1 MTKRNKII
9 AIIFLISFAGALPAM
24 ITAGTTDEMLSL
36 FDYVSFFSGLLISTT
51 IGDTYL

>member
-1 MTKRNKII
+1 MTKRNKTI

-24 ITAGTTDEMLSL
+24 ITAGTTDDMLSL
-36 FDYVSFFSGLLISTT
+36 FDYVFFCSGMLISTA